1 MKLFKNLLLI
11 GALFLGFSAL
21 QAQTKI
27 AHISTDELVNAM
39 PETKQMQDELKK
51 VAQAYDT
58 EYKNQASELQAKAQ
72 KYDAEAP
79 TQTDAENQK
88 RMEEVNELQKKL
100 QLYAQTAQQEL
111 QKKQFDLLKPIED
124 KVKKAIEEVAAEK
137 GIQYVLDS
145 SPGKGVL
152 VAKGEDLMPAVKT
165 KLGIK

>member
-88 RMEEVNELQKKL
+88 RMEEVNELQKNYNCMLKL
-100 QLYAQTAQQEL
+100 LNKNC
-111 QKKQFDLLKPIED
+111 KKNNLIF
-124 KVKKAIEEVAAEK
+124 
-137 GIQYVLDS
+137 
-145 SPGKGVL
+145 
-152 VAKGEDLMPAVKT
+152 
-165 KLGIK
+165 